1 MYICIK
7 LIKSGLL
14 VIRGLDI
21 PVFIQSVFIQEIL
34 FKKYSVDL
42 SITFVAE
49 AQQRIKQIK
58 IFVPLEYTW

>member
-1 MYICIK
+1 MV
-7 LIKSGLL
+7 KSGLL